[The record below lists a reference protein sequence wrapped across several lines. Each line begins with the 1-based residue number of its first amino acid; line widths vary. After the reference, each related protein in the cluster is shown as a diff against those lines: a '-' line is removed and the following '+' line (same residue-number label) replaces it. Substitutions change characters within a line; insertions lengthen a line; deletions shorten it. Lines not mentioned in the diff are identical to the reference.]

1 MKFQC
6 QDQDLYP
13 DKWPENI
20 EEVKYENVRIAFNP
34 IEPGYLQKC
43 QESSFFGV
51 FFLTFPP
58 LPFVKTPT

>member
-20 EEVKYENVRIAFNP
+20 VEGKYENVRIAFNP
-34 IEPGYLQKC
+34 RELLLLFVDVALNYFETFRFMNVCKKMP
-43 QESSFFGV
+43 SSQN
-51 FFLTFPP
+51 
-58 LPFVKTPT
+58 